1 MTSAL
6 RLTENAKNRKLTK
19 IEIRAVTPLRVTTV
33 QNKVFA
39 ALSSAALFL
48 KTSSFLLDHYNLSVF
63 YFFPRTAVTF
73 FEDIFH

>member
-63 YFFPRTAVTF
+63 LLFSQNGRNVF
-73 FEDIFH
+73 